1 MGEPS
6 VDQPIWAGH
15 LVDLNLMV
23 VEPLVDLDPMV
34 EEPLVDLDPMV
45 EEVSVDQDPMV
56 EEVSVDLNL
65 MVEEVSVDLDPMAE
79 EVLVDHSVALYPSL
93 AITVRASEDP
103 SDLFRGS
110 TASARNSA
118 RTT

>member
-1 MGEPS
+1 
-6 VDQPIWAGH
+6 
-15 LVDLNLMV
+15 
-23 VEPLVDLDPMV
+23 
-34 EEPLVDLDPMV
+34 MV

-56 EEVSVDLNL
+56 EEASVDQDP
-65 MVEEVSVDLDPMAE
+65 MVEEASVDLDPMVEEASVDLDPMVE
-79 EVLVDHSVALYPSL
+79 EVLVDHSVALYQSP